1 MSAALMSKSGLRVAI
16 EELVYRSCLALDARD
31 YKAFLALCDAQFR
44 YTITTHSPEIRKD
57 MVWLDHDRSGM
68 ETLFTNLPR
77 HNSDHSPITRHATV
91 YTVEIGDNEANV
103 VSALQVFRTQLDGGA
118 TELFAVGRLHDTVRL
133 NGERPKLALRS
144 VRLETRQLG
153 YGYHIPF

>member
-1 MSAALMSKSGLRVAI
+1 MQSEQRHAV
-16 EELVYRSCLALDARD
+16 EELVYRTCLALDAQN
-31 YKAFLALCDAQFR
+31 YKAFLALCEPDFR
-44 YTITTHSPEIRKD
+44 YAITSYSPELRREQ
-57 MVWLDHDRSGM
+57 VWLNHDRAGM
-68 ETLFTNLPR
+68 QTLLTNLPR

-91 YTVEIGDNEANV
+91 YTVERGNNAEVNV

-133 NGERPKLALRS
+133 NESGAKIARRI

-153 YGYHIPF
+153 YGYHVPF

>member
-1 MSAALMSKSGLRVAI
+1 MIKTEQRQAI

-31 YKAFLALCDAQFR
+31 YKAFLSLCDAEFR
-44 YTITTHSPEIRKD
+44 YTVTTHSPEIRRD
-57 MVWLDHDRSGM
+57 MVWLDHDRKGM
-68 ETLFTNLPR
+68 ETLFANLPK

-91 YTVEIGDNEANV
+91 YTVDAAGDSAEV

-118 TELFAVGRLHDTVRL
+118 TELFAVGRFHDTVKLENGAARL
-133 NGERPKLALRS
+133 ARRI

-153 YGYHIPF
+153 YGHHIPF